1 MRQKKVEETL
11 RSAVIQADA
20 MLQRQED
27 LFSLLRTLDA
37 SIKYGNEN
45 DVHLTTEARMYK
57 TRLHVIRSICM
68 YQLVRT

>member
-1 MRQKKVEETL
+1 MLQKKVEETL
-11 RSAVIQADA
+11 RSAVVQADT

-27 LFSLLRTLDA
+27 LFSLLYTLDA

-45 DVHLTTEARMYK
+45 DVDLTAEARQYK
-57 TRLHVIRSICM
+57 TRLHVIRSICV